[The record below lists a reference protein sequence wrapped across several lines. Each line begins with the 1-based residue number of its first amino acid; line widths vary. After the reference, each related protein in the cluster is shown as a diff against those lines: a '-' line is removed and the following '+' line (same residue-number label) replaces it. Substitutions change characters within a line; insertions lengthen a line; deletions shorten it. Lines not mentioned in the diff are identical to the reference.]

1 MTIAQSTGGQ
11 IGHVERKKKLRPDL
25 AQDQM
30 LVSPAG
36 RTYRVLKY
44 LAQGNLGVV
53 WLVQEVPTGEL
64 RAIKMPM
71 HRMELKAFE
80 EEVELHSSLV
90 SPYVVEFIE
99 AFDVR
104 GWPVRHPTTPLVSG

>member
-44 LAQGNLGVV
+44 LAQGNFGVV